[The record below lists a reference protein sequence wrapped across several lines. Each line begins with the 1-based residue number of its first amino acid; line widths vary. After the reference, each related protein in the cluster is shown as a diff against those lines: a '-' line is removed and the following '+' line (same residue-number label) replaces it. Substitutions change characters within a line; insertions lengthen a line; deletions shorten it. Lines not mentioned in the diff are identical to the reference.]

1 MQSSTNSTIQ
11 AIQATALRYAAVLD
25 ALDQQGLNRLLTQT
39 DGEILV
45 HAMRL
50 VERLDWQQD
59 ELKPQLEARLRQEA
73 A

>member
-1 MQSSTNSTIQ
+1 MTQTVNSTLQ
-11 AIQATALRYAAVLD
+11 AIHTAALQYAAVLD
-25 ALDQQGLNRLLTQT
+25 ALDQQALNKLLMQT